1 MKRKGRGRGR
11 GRVKKVLE
19 APTIDVPSWLNDY
32 EAKYFH
38 CPNACSDTTV
48 GYECF
53 SEFDSLE
60 RKSANLVT
68 ASGNNHEPRIIG
80 YFIPLEPVEEVEVPV
95 KKAPS
100 IKWKGPR
107 KKRRRHHH
115 WRKLREDIITD
126 PMKTSSDNQN
136 SSDSAILVTDQ
147 VIPLV
152 SPDFKVRS
160 RGRPRKDDSL
170 LNSAKVLSRHQPSIC
185 QPAKS
190 SFIPPIRNVSFG
202 ERCNRCSLVQSLST
216 NRKKLS
222 FEGEPL
228 RPLVVV

>member
-11 GRVKKVLE
+11 GRAKKVFE
-19 APTIDVPSWLNDY
+19 APQIDVPNWLTDY

-38 CPNACSDTTV
+38 CPYACSNSCA
-48 GYECF
+48 GFERF
-53 SEFDSLE
+53 SDFDSLE
-60 RKSANLVT
+60 RKSANSVT
-68 ASGNNHEPRIIG
+68 STRNNHEPRIIG
-80 YFIPLEPVEEVEVPV
+80 YFVPLETVEEVEAPV

-100 IKWKGPR
+100 IKYKGPR
-107 KKRRRHHH
+107 KRRRNYHH
-115 WRKLREDIITD
+115 WRKVRKDITANS
-126 PMKTSSDNQN
+126 TETTSDNQN
-136 SSDSAILVTDQ
+136 SSDSAIFVTDQ

-152 SPDFKVRS
+152 SPEFKVRS
-160 RGRPRKDDSL
+160 RGRPRKDDSVF
-170 LNSAKVLSRHQPSIC
+170 NSAKVLSRHQPSIC

-202 ERCNRCSLVQSLST
+202 ERCDRCSLVQSLST